1 MVRRGLV
8 QEVHNVHNISL
19 KTKAGRRKPSVQK
32 VYLLEDVQSKQ
43 VQSEDYQSKDVQI
56 EELPSERNKKPWTSR
71 EKDNKIC
78 VK

>member
-19 KTKAGRRKPSVQK
+19 KTKAGSRKRSVQK
-32 VYLLEDVQSKQ
+32 LYLLEDVQSKQ

-56 EELPSERNKKPWTSR
+56 EELPSERNKKP
-71 EKDNKIC
+71 
-78 VK
+78 

>member
-1 MVRRGLV
+1 M
-8 QEVHNVHNISL
+8 
-19 KTKAGRRKPSVQK
+19 KTKAGRRKRSVQK
-32 VYLLEDVQSKQ
+32 LYLLEDVQSKQ

-56 EELPSERNKKPWTSR
+56 EELSSERNKKSRTLR